1 MNRNTNNFNI
11 FKFEKKSQKKK
22 KKKSKRKSQIINLNN
37 PGKKRSSITLKKKN
51 SLKANENNSNSK
63 LKIKDM
69 TVLLKFGNRK
79 SCKLRKSK
87 IKNDLISEE
96 KPSLKQNNLPVKFN
110 DYELYSLTYKE
121 ALQYDKRTFTQYY
134 MSLLKA
140 KHPILFS
147 FIPVVDYN
155 SMIIKVCLFFLSFSI
170 YYVTNALF
178 FNKSTIHQIYEDN
191 GEYNLGYSF
200 PQILYSFVISYIIS
214 TLIKYWILSERNI
227 IQIRIEPSLLSAK
240 NKIEKVKRDIVI
252 KHIIFFVI
260 SIIFLIFFW
269 YYLSSFGAVY
279 QNTQIY
285 LIKHPLLTNA

>member
-1 MNRNTNNFNI
+1 
-11 FKFEKKSQKKK
+11 
-22 KKKSKRKSQIINLNN
+22 
-37 PGKKRSSITLKKKN
+37 
-51 SLKANENNSNSK
+51 
-63 LKIKDM
+63 M

-260 SIIFLIFFW
+260 SILFLIFFW

-285 LIKHPLLTNA
+285 LIKNTIFSFLISLLYPIIVNIIPAIIRILSLSDTNKDRECMYKTSRIIYYI